1 VANLNVKTTF
11 NTILALHSET
21 LGKRI
26 LAFVIDSIIIIVY
39 YVGVWWFLSLFNID
53 FERAFGDDYDRVVW
67 GWVSIISL
75 PVLFYSL
82 ISETLSGG
90 YTMGKYLA
98 NIKVVKIDGF
108 QPGFVEFFIRWIF
121 RMVDIYAMVLL
132 GIVFGDVMLRIFSF
146 YTIGLIGL
154 ICIVRSRRGQRL
166 GDMVAGTSVIKSK
179 LKQSINIT
187 ILREVGDNYKP
198 KYAQVLKL
206 SDNDARIIKE
216 TFESARKM
224 RDVKL
229 IRKLVVKLET
239 VMGIKNKDKPERF
252 INDVL
257 KDFNY
262 YTQNM

>member
-1 VANLNVKTTF
+1 MM
-11 NTILALHSET
+11 H
-21 LGKRI
+21 
-26 LAFVIDSIIIIVY
+26 
-39 YVGVWWFLSLFNID
+39 
-53 FERAFGDDYDRVVW
+53 
-67 GWVSIISL
+67 
-75 PVLFYSL
+75 
-82 ISETLSGG
+82 
-90 YTMGKYLA
+90 
-98 NIKVVKIDGF
+98 
-108 QPGFVEFFIRWIF
+108 
-121 RMVDIYAMVLL
+121 
-132 GIVFGDVMLRIFSF
+132 
-146 YTIGLIGL
+146 
-154 ICIVRSRRGQRL
+154 
-166 GDMVAGTSVIKSK
+166 
-179 LKQSINIT
+179 KQSINIT